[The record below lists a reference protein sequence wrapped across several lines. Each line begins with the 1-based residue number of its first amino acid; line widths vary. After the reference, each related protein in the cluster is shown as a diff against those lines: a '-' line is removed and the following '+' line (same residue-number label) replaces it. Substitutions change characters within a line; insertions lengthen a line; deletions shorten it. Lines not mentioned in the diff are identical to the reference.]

1 MQKIFNFFPLTVY
14 KSTLSLSENEKNEMI
29 EQVRLMEK
37 KSKNLDYKSAT
48 KAWTGD
54 TQGFEYLHN
63 NPKFKNLFIQINN
76 CILEYLESL
85 SVNYKK
91 LDLYFQRSWAT
102 ISKKTEHIDNHSHDQ
117 SHLSIAFYLKKQKD
131 DAKIMFFDTSK
142 HNEFIPQ
149 LFDSRSLAKENI
161 FKKRDILNS
170 SKVVFDTKEDDLL
183 IFPSKTIHGTE
194 QGKSN
199 SERISIS
206 ADIVFLAKD
215 SSTLEHLVPPVEN
228 WKKFSN

>member
-1 MQKIFNFFPLTVY
+1 MQKIFNFFPLSVY
-14 KSTLSLSENEKNEMI
+14 KSTLSHNENEKKEMI
-29 EQVRLMEK
+29 DEIRLMEK
-37 KSKNLDYKSAT
+37 ESKNLDYKSPS

-63 NPKFKNLFIQINN
+63 NPKFKNLFSQINN
-76 CILEYLESL
+76 CILEYLENL
-85 SVNYKK
+85 SINREK

-131 DAKIMFFDTSK
+131 DSKIMFFDTSK

-170 SKVVFDTKEDDLL
+170 SKIVFDTKEDDLL

-199 SERISIS
+199 FERISIS

>member
-29 EQVRLMEK
+29 EEVRLMEK

-85 SVNYKK
+85 SVNHTK

-102 ISKKTEHIDNHSHDQ
+102 ISKKTEHIDNHSHDPV
-117 SHLSIAFYLKKQKD
+117 SYTHLTL
-131 DAKIMFFDTSK
+131 
-142 HNEFIPQ
+142 P
-149 LFDSRSLAKENI
+149 
-161 FKKRDILNS
+161 
-170 SKVVFDTKEDDLL
+170 
-183 IFPSKTIHGTE
+183 TIIT
-194 QGKSN
+194 
-199 SERISIS
+199 
-206 ADIVFLAKD
+206 V
-215 SSTLEHLVPPVEN
+215 
-228 WKKFSN
+228 

>member
-29 EQVRLMEK
+29 EEVRLMEK

-63 NPKFKNLFIQINN
+63 NPKFKNLFVQINN

-85 SVNYKK
+85 SVNHTK

-102 ISKKTEHIDNHSHDQ
+102 ISKKNRT
-117 SHLSIAFYLKKQKD
+117 Y
-131 DAKIMFFDTSK
+131 
-142 HNEFIPQ
+142 
-149 LFDSRSLAKENI
+149 
-161 FKKRDILNS
+161 
-170 SKVVFDTKEDDLL
+170 
-183 IFPSKTIHGTE
+183 
-194 QGKSN
+194 
-199 SERISIS
+199 
-206 ADIVFLAKD
+206 
-215 SSTLEHLVPPVEN
+215 
-228 WKKFSN
+228 

>member
-1 MQKIFNFFPLTVY
+1 
-14 KSTLSLSENEKNEMI
+14 
-29 EQVRLMEK
+29 
-37 KSKNLDYKSAT
+37 
-48 KAWTGD
+48 
-54 TQGFEYLHN
+54 
-63 NPKFKNLFIQINN
+63 
-76 CILEYLESL
+76 
-85 SVNYKK
+85 
-91 LDLYFQRSWAT
+91 
-102 ISKKTEHIDNHSHDQ
+102 
-117 SHLSIAFYLKKQKD
+117 
-131 DAKIMFFDTSK
+131 MFFDTSK

-149 LFDSRSLAKENI
+149 LFDSRSLVKENI